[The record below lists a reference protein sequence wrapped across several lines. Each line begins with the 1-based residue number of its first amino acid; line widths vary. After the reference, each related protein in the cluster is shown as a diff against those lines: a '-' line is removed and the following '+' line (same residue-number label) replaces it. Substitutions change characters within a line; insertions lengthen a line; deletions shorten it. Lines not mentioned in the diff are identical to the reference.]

1 MPLFVLQSLEL
12 TIVVC
17 LLQEEKAEE
26 IKQKLDNL
34 KRSEKTRQQ
43 DIKKLQKSIEDG
55 GKLLANPPKTE
66 DLDEIQRLMVCAL
79 LGSTG
84 DFH

>member
-1 MPLFVLQSLEL
+1 M
-12 TIVVC
+12 
-17 LLQEEKAEE
+17 
-26 IKQKLDNL
+26 
-34 KRSEKTRQQ
+34 KRTEKTRQQ

-79 LGSTG
+79 LGSTW
-84 DFH
+84 DFR

>member
-1 MPLFVLQSLEL
+1 MPLFVFQSLEIM
-12 TIVVC
+12 IVVC

-34 KRSEKTRQQ
+34 KRTEKTRQQ

-55 GKLLANPPKTE
+55 GKLLANPLKTE

-79 LGSTG
+79 LGSTW
-84 DFH
+84 DFR